1 MSIYKLSIILTVYN
15 KGPFIRR
22 SFDNLLNQENT
33 CDGDF
38 EVLVVNDGS
47 TDNSAMIINEYK
59 QREPWI
65 KVLTQGNQG
74 LSMAR
79 NNGANQAQG
88 DYVWFIDADDIISRN
103 AVSSICKAMDTSP
116 DVMPIYAQ
124 NDNEDV
130 IRNEIET
137 DVKSGKDILFS
148 NKWQNCGVFYVMK
161 RVFLRAN
168 NLCFF
173 PGIYHEDNEFTP
185 RMLYYASSAVVIPE
199 VLYTIYHEPNSIT
212 GVPREKRAFDY
223 LTVAEHLIDFAK
235 RNNELKT
242 AVGERLML
250 KAAIAINNGFDI
262 IVQNSKEAQGKFNTT
277 FYENKHLLQGLD
289 GAPLFKYH
297 LESFLFKLFP
307 KHMVCV
313 YKIMKIIG

>member
-15 KGPFIRR
+15 KAPFLRR
-22 SFDNLLNQENT
+22 AFDNLLNQENT
-33 CDGDF
+33 CDGNF

-47 TDNSAMIINEYK
+47 TDDSALIIDEYK
-59 QREPWI
+59 QRDSRI
-65 KVLTQGNQG
+65 KVLTQENQG

-79 NNGANQAQG
+79 NNGANLAQG
-88 DYVWFIDADDIISRN
+88 EYVWFIDADDIIARD
-103 AVSSICKAMDTSP
+103 AVYSICKAMVALP
-116 DVMPIYAQ
+116 DVMPIYAK
-124 NDNEDV
+124 NDDENT

-137 DVKSGKDILFS
+137 SIKSGKDILFS
-148 NKWQNCGVFYVMK
+148 NKWQNCGVFYVM
-161 RVFLRAN
+161 RRSFLRAN

-223 LTVAEHLIDFAK
+223 LTVADHLIDFTK
-235 RNNELKT
+235 SNNELKT
-242 AVGERLML
+242 PVGERLML
-250 KAAIAINNGFDI
+250 KSAIAINNGFDI
-262 IVQNSKEAQGKFNTT
+262 IVQNSKEAQAKFNTT
-277 FYENKHLLQGLD
+277 FYSKRHLLQGLD
-289 GAPLFKYH
+289 GAPMFKYR

-307 KHMVCV
+307 KHTVSV
-313 YKIMKIIG
+313 YKAMKVLG